1 MFNPPEQP
9 NEKEPAKPANRYSYP
24 QLAFKLP
31 TLAPGQNSI
40 GTGGQYSIGADTFG
54 KFWSDL
60 RYTSSYEG
68 AA

>member
-40 GTGGQYSIGADTFG
+40 GTGGQYSIGADTLP
-54 KFWSDL
+54 S
-60 RYTSSYEG
+60 
-68 AA
+68 